1 MFSDPTKAMDS
12 REIALRAGK
21 THTDVCRDIET
32 GLGQLP
38 GGVRQF
44 SRVYRSTRDGK
55 LYRHYVLPFR
65 EYVILVT
72 GPGYD
77 TRILAAILDRIF
89 DLEQPKYDDPQVKR
103 FRRWITHDVLP
114 SIRRTGGYTLPEL
127 RPPQTYAE
135 ALQAAADRQR
145 QIDAANGGSKPYVPR
160 TPAEAAEIARLQRE
174 LVQHSCFR
182 PGQPGHSILQKNDPT
197 A

>member
-12 REIALRAGK
+12 REIALRSGK

-55 LYRHYVLPFR
+55 LYRHYV
-65 EYVILVT
+65 
-72 GPGYD
+72 
-77 TRILAAILDRIF
+77 
-89 DLEQPKYDDPQVKR
+89 
-103 FRRWITHDVLP
+103 
-114 SIRRTGGYTLPEL
+114 
-127 RPPQTYAE
+127 
-135 ALQAAADRQR
+135 
-145 QIDAANGGSKPYVPR
+145 PR

-182 PGQPGHSILQKNDPT
+182 PGQPGLSFRKKKKACADQSISVLLRCGQDARRSTTNHG
-197 A
+197 ALS